1 MAKIIRCDKTTEN
14 IDSPNLE
21 TLQKIVEGY
30 IEEVLVPNEKGTVM
44 VVNEDGRRLNLPQ
57 NSVATAIMGQPI
69 VGNVVLCSRKE
80 LH

>member
-1 MAKIIRCDKTTEN
+1 MAKIIRCDKSTEN

-30 IEEVLVPNEKGTVM
+30 IEEVPVPNEKGTVM
-44 VVNEDGRRLNLPQ
+44 IVNEDGRMLRLPLNI
-57 NSVATAIMGQPI
+57 VATAIMGQPI
-69 VGNVVLCSRKE
+69 VGDVVLCKRKE